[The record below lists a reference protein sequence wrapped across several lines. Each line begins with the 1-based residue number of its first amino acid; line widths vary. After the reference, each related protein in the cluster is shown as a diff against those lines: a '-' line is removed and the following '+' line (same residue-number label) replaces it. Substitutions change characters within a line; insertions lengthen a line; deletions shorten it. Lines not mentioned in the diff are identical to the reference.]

1 MRSCPQLLHHI
12 QYRMH
17 RSCPGKSIVRPRVYS
32 RLLRNIH
39 CRRRCLQNDCQ
50 FSQRQRHCL
59 KLKASYKK
67 RAFTR
72 TLFFY
77 ALVSNPAAIGSIYLA
92 HPPPFFYH
100 RPRIGSI
107 GLARPAVGFLSPVHP
122 SPVRRHRCRPPKQPA
137 AIRRSVPTLS
147 LVKLRPLAHILRQK
161 FRQLI
166 QPRRSRSL
174 FMTAAAE
181 RRRNRR
187 YVHIVFHRAERQIP
201 FAAFV

>member
-77 ALVSNPAAIGSIYLA
+77 ALVSNPAAI
-92 HPPPFFYH
+92 
-100 RPRIGSI
+100 
-107 GLARPAVGFLSPVHP
+107 
-122 SPVRRHRCRPPKQPA
+122 
-137 AIRRSVPTLS
+137 RRSVPTLS

-174 FMTAAAE
+174 FMTASAE

>member
-17 RSCPGKSIVRPRVYS
+17 RSCLGKSIVRPRVYP

-77 ALVSNPAAIGSIYLA
+77 ALVSNPAAI
-92 HPPPFFYH
+92 
-100 RPRIGSI
+100 
-107 GLARPAVGFLSPVHP
+107 
-122 SPVRRHRCRPPKQPA
+122 
-137 AIRRSVPTLS
+137 RRSVPTLS

-166 QPRRSRSL
+166 QPRRPRSL
-174 FMTAAAE
+174 FMPASAE

-201 FAAFV
+201 LAAFI

>member
-17 RSCPGKSIVRPRVYS
+17 RSCLGKSIVRPRVYS

-77 ALVSNPAAIGSIYLA
+77 ALVSNPAAIG
-92 HPPPFFYH
+92 
-100 RPRIGSI
+100 
-107 GLARPAVGFLSPVHP
+107 FLSPVHP
-122 SPVRRHRCRPPKQPA
+122 SPVRRHRCRPPKQTA

-166 QPRRSRSL
+166 QPRRPRSL
-174 FMTAAAE
+174 FMPTSAE

-187 YVHIVFHRAERQIP
+187 YVHIVFHRAKRQIP
-201 FAAFV
+201 LAAFI

>member
-1 MRSCPQLLHHI
+1 MSKAEGIIQKKSVHTNALFLCPCFKSC
-12 QYRMH
+12 RH
-17 RSCPGKSIVRPRVYS
+17 R
-32 RLLRNIH
+32 L
-39 CRRRCLQNDCQ
+39 
-50 FSQRQRHCL
+50 
-59 KLKASYKK
+59 
-67 RAFTR
+67 
-72 TLFFY
+72 
-77 ALVSNPAAIGSIYLA
+77 YLPSA
-92 HPPPFFYH
+92 PTTIFYH
-100 RPRIGSI
+100 RPRTGSI

-122 SPVRRHRCRPPKQPA
+122 SPVRRHRCRPPKQTA
-137 AIRRSVPTLS
+137 TIRRSVPTLS

-174 FMTAAAE
+174 FMTASAE

>member
-17 RSCPGKSIVRPRVYS
+17 RSCLGKSIVRPRVYS

-77 ALVSNPAAIGSIYLA
+77 ALVSNPAAI
-92 HPPPFFYH
+92 
-100 RPRIGSI
+100 
-107 GLARPAVGFLSPVHP
+107 
-122 SPVRRHRCRPPKQPA
+122 
-137 AIRRSVPTLS
+137 RRSVPTLS

-166 QPRRSRSL
+166 QPRRPRSL
-174 FMTAAAE
+174 FMPASAE

>member
-77 ALVSNPAAIGSIYLA
+77 ALVSNPAAI
-92 HPPPFFYH
+92 
-100 RPRIGSI
+100 
-107 GLARPAVGFLSPVHP
+107 
-122 SPVRRHRCRPPKQPA
+122 
-137 AIRRSVPTLS
+137 RRSVPTLS

-166 QPRRSRSL
+166 QPRRPRSL
-174 FMTAAAE
+174 FMPASAE

>member
-1 MRSCPQLLHHI
+1 MHSCPQLLHHI

-17 RSCPGKSIVRPRVYS
+17 RSCPDKSIVRFRVYP

-50 FSQRQRHCL
+50 LSQGQGYCL
-59 KLKASYKK
+59 RLKGFITR

-77 ALVSNPAAIGSIYLA
+77 ALVSNPTAI
-92 HPPPFFYH
+92 
-100 RPRIGSI
+100 
-107 GLARPAVGFLSPVHP
+107 GFLSPVHP
-122 SPVRRHRCRPPKQPA
+122 SPVRRHRCRPPKQTA

-174 FMTAAAE
+174 FMPASAE

>member
-17 RSCPGKSIVRPRVYS
+17 RSCLGKSIVRPRVYP

-77 ALVSNPAAIGSIYLA
+77 ALVSNPAAI
-92 HPPPFFYH
+92 
-100 RPRIGSI
+100 
-107 GLARPAVGFLSPVHP
+107 
-122 SPVRRHRCRPPKQPA
+122 
-137 AIRRSVPTLS
+137 RRSVPTLS
-147 LVKLRPLAHILRQK
+147 LVKLRPLAHVLRQK

-174 FMTAAAE
+174 FMTASAE

-201 FAAFV
+201 LAAFV

>member
-1 MRSCPQLLHHI
+1 MS
-12 QYRMH
+12 
-17 RSCPGKSIVRPRVYS
+17 
-32 RLLRNIH
+32 
-39 CRRRCLQNDCQ
+39 
-50 FSQRQRHCL
+50 
-59 KLKASYKK
+59 KAECIMIKE

-100 RPRIGSI
+100 RPRTGSI

>member
-50 FSQRQRHCL
+50 FSQRQRHYL

-77 ALVSNPAAIGSIYLA
+77 ALVSN
-92 HPPPFFYH
+92 
-100 RPRIGSI
+100 
-107 GLARPAVGFLSPVHP
+107 
-122 SPVRRHRCRPPKQPA
+122 PA

-166 QPRRSRSL
+166 QPRRPRSL
-174 FMTAAAE
+174 FMPASAE

-187 YVHIVFHRAERQIP
+187 YVHIVFHRTERQIP

>member
-17 RSCPGKSIVRPRVYS
+17 RSCLGKSIVRPRVYS

-77 ALVSNPAAIGSIYLA
+77 ALVSNPAAI
-92 HPPPFFYH
+92 
-100 RPRIGSI
+100 
-107 GLARPAVGFLSPVHP
+107 
-122 SPVRRHRCRPPKQPA
+122 
-137 AIRRSVPTLS
+137 RRSVPTLS
-147 LVKLRPLAHILRQK
+147 LVKLRPLAHVLRQK

-174 FMTAAAE
+174 FMPASAE

-201 FAAFV
+201 LAAFV